1 MISSTT
7 FLPTCSVVICTR
19 NRPDALDRCLMAL
32 ERLVYPRFEVL
43 VIDNAPSDTRA
54 MDVARRRGARYLVEP
69 VAGLSRARNTGARA
83 CASDVIAFT
92 DDDAVPER
100 TWLSHLAAQFRDP
113 SVAAVTGRT
122 LMLFDGAAEIPL
134 DASDLGPAT
143 IRLDRSQPLWFEMAS
158 FGGIGNGNN
167 MAVRRRVFD
176 GWSGFDERL
185 GRGAFLPSCEEHRAF
200 AQLIEDGHAV
210 IYTPEAVVRHP
221 VPSTVN
227 DRCEQFLRSRSDLAA
242 YAVFLFCTTQHR
254 GRVAKYV
261 AQAVLGTR
269 RTWRFH
275 TEAVPAHFV
284 SRWRLVKTYL
294 SGASTCVRGLM
305 RTTLRPRLS
314 GAIPLVRLIASAKPT
329 AVHRS
334 VTRRW
339 KPDTTSTR

>member
-1 MISSTT
+1 MTNSTT

-19 NRPDALDRCLMAL
+19 NRPDALERCLAAL
-32 ERLVYPRFEVL
+32 ERFAYPRFEVL
-43 VIDNAPSDTRA
+43 VVDNAPSDRRA
-54 MDVARRRGARYLVEP
+54 MDVARCRGVRYLVEP
-69 VAGLSRARNTGARA
+69 IAGLSRARNTGARA
-83 CASDVIAFT
+83 CSSDVIAFT

-100 TWLSHLAAQFRDP
+100 TWLSHLAAQFRDS

-122 LMLFDGAAEIPL
+122 LMLFDGAAEIAP
-134 DASDLGPAT
+134 DASDLGPTT

-200 AQLIEDGHAV
+200 AQLIEHGHAV

-221 VPSTVN
+221 VPTTV
-227 DRCEQFLRSRSDLAA
+227 DERREQFLRSRSDLAA

-254 GRVAKYV
+254 GRVLKYV
-261 AQAVLGTR
+261 AQAALGTR

-284 SRWRLVKTYL
+284 SRWRLLKAYL
-294 SGASTCVRGLM
+294 SGASRCVRGLM
-305 RTTLRPRLS
+305 RTTRRSRLF
-314 GAIPLVRLIASAKPT
+314 GVVPLVRL
-329 AVHRS
+329 
-334 VTRRW
+334 
-339 KPDTTSTR
+339 KPDTTSELERRLVNPEVDRA